1 LSTCLLFSGFIQ
13 GLTKDSRDK
22 DETAKFD
29 SKFSSK
35 SDLEKRKQTLQVNLK
50 KKGKKNRNKKPLNNS
65 IHSKKRKSVK
75 T

>member
-1 LSTCLLFSGFIQ
+1 LLFSGFIQ

-35 SDLEKRKQTLQVNLK
+35 SDLEKRKQTLQVNYK
-50 KKGKKNRNKKPLNNS
+50 
-65 IHSKKRKSVK
+65 KKRKKESQQK
-75 T
+75 TSE

>member
-50 KKGKKNRNKKPLNNS
+50 KKKEKRIATKNL
-65 IHSKKRKSVK
+65 
-75 T
+75 